1 MSAKSFSFP
10 PPPPPPQQA
19 PHEPISSLGNSF
31 SRGRGDKRWERGPR
45 GRGRGNSH
53 RGARG
58 GGGNTSY
65 GASYATSNES
75 DYGRGS
81 YPLPNYPPVQQPQY
95 PANSRNGYNNATAL
109 YAPVASHPI
118 PHQAYPY
125 YPPYQNAQPQA
136 VSYPYGPPSY
146 NSQEHNYPYQGQH
159 EPPQHTSSRYA
170 SPPVAMGPP
179 IRWGFGGQSIEP
191 RPFPPG
197 KRGPTEYNEAYSSF
211 SSEPPHR
218 QSSPHGPRRGG
229 NRPLHRYRGGRG
241 HQSTRGNRDVSS
253 DLIDSSRKTQVAPAV
268 PSFGN
273 PLPVRPPTPKVEAKK
288 PKKKKKRRV
297 NQLGLTPRTEEHI
310 SSSEDEEGIDEESK
324 LAASVGVAG
333 TAGQQLQFTYKGQT
347 STLQSSSDI
356 ASWIEERKK
365 LFPTA
370 ARRAEKETEQQKAKE
385 EKEEKRRAYQ
395 AEKLLER
402 QKKTLEKDKHA
413 AAEKAKLKVEK
424 LREKLRKEERRV
436 AKAEA
441 KSLKRRAEP
450 EASDDLSPEVKRK
463 KSDNVPKTNNSAD
476 PSDTLANIKHGDKDR
491 ELSKPTSASYPDSM
505 HANNGTPNGTQTTFE
520 KIRDEERP
528 SSIPDPLTP
537 TSQPALP
544 DQEVQRESKSDS
556 AATDSPAIT
565 RETLPQTAA
574 DDYNAPDAG
583 TMEGGDAGVTALS
596 SSSDTFIS
604 TDDESDDDDD
614 ESTSSGGSDSSSS
627 SDSDAAGPETAPSRR
642 SGPQKVPAPRRKGR
656 QDKPI
661 CRDFLRAGRCRRGNR
676 CRWRHALP
684 ERGHKRAEEE
694 SLSRPQRKSLHQR
707 VCRSAF
713 GPFPQVGY
721 TTDIATEQLVD
732 QEVGKEREEKQTIE
746 QQDQGIEH
754 DA

>member
-19 PHEPISSLGNSF
+19 PYEPVLSSGNSF

-53 RGARG
+53 RGLRG
-58 GGGNTSY
+58 GNHYGGGNTSS
-65 GASYATSNES
+65 GAGYATRNES
-75 DYGRGS
+75 GYGGGS

-95 PANSRNGYNNATAL
+95 PANSRNGYNNATAS

-118 PHQAYPY
+118 PHEAYPH
-125 YPPYQNAQPQA
+125 YPPHQNAQPQVA
-136 VSYPYGPPSY
+136 SYSYGPPSY
-146 NSQEHNYPYQGQH
+146 NSQEHNYPYQSQH
-159 EPPQHTSSRYA
+159 EPSQHSTSNYA
-170 SPPVAMGPP
+170 SPPVTMGPP
-179 IRWGFGGQSIEP
+179 IRWGFGGQSIES

-211 SSEPPHR
+211 GSEPPHR
-218 QSSPHGPRRGG
+218 QSSPHGPHRGG
-229 NRPLHRYRGGRG
+229 HRPPHRYRGGRG

-253 DLIDSSRKTQVAPAV
+253 DSITSSRKTQVAPAV
-268 PSFGN
+268 PNFGN

-310 SSSEDEEGIDEESK
+310 SSSEDEDGIDEESK

-347 STLQSSSDI
+347 SILQSSSDI

-370 ARRAEKETEQQKAKE
+370 ARRAEKETERQKAKE

-402 QKKTLEKDKHA
+402 QKKTLEKDKQA
-413 AAEKAKLKVEK
+413 AAEKARLKVEK

-441 KSLKRRAEP
+441 KSLKRSAEP
-450 EASDDLSPEVKRK
+450 EATEDPSREAKRK
-463 KSDNVPKTNNSAD
+463 KSDNVPITNNLAD
-476 PSDTLANIKHGDKDR
+476 QIHTLGNVKHGISDEVGKS
-491 ELSKPTSASYPDSM
+491 SKPTPASKTDAM
-505 HANNGTPNGTQTTFE
+505 EANNGTSNGTRTTFE
-520 KIRDEERP
+520 KIRDERP
-528 SSIPDPLTP
+528 STIPDPLTP

-544 DQEVQRESKSDS
+544 DQEVQQESKLGS
-556 AATDSPAIT
+556 APPDSPANT
-565 RETLPQTAA
+565 RETLPQTAT
-574 DDYNAPDAG
+574 DDHNGPDARTIDG
-583 TMEGGDAGVTALS
+583 RDAGVTVLS

-604 TDDESDDDDD
+604 SDDESDD
-614 ESTSSGGSDSSSS
+614 ESTSSSGSDSSSS
-627 SDSDAAGPETAPSRR
+627 FDSDAAGPETASSRR
-642 SGPQKVPAPRRKGR
+642 SGPQKVPAPRRKDR
-656 QDKPI
+656 QDRPI

-694 SLSRPQRKSLHQR
+694 RLSRPQRKSLHQR
-707 VCRSAF
+707 VCHSA
-713 GPFPQVGY
+713 
-721 TTDIATEQLVD
+721 L
-732 QEVGKEREEKQTIE
+732 
-746 QQDQGIEH
+746 
-754 DA
+754 